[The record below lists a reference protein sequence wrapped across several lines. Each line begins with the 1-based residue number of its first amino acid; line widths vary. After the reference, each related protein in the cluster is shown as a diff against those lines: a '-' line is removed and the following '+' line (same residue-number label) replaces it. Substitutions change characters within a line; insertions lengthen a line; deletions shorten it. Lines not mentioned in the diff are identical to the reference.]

1 MSKIFAAILLGMF
14 AFGTMSGVAMSADTA
29 KDGKKDDH
37 KKDDKKGH

>member
-29 KDGKKDDH
+29 KDGKKDE
-37 KKDDKKGH
+37 KKDAKKH

>member
-29 KDGKKDDH
+29 KAGKKDE
-37 KKDDKKGH
+37 KKDAKKH